1 MSTEYLAPG
10 CYGKLPFWPEYLE
23 VQVAHPSSREL
34 KRWIHEGRHAAGLG
48 ADSSEGS
55 VAKETRRLRF
65 AFGAPGSPEMVA
77 GVVRP
82 SADIGNKREFPFAVF
97 AHFARRSWGRHY
109 AMLPMALEPTW
120 DALDDIWASLAE
132 VASQAAFREILQT
145 ARVPGPR
152 DPADVRGAYD
162 AGLGRGAAWA
172 SSRADGASVEALRS
186 NFAGL
191 LKELKASPDNVRVEF
206 PVGAALDEAAFD
218 ASFWIDLLNRQFLFR
233 RFEPLVF
240 LDGAPVHADRR
251 AYLVFGPAKP
261 EDYAWLMGLGA
272 AASRVLRP
280 AHPRDAGAAT
290 PAPAGASPTYGELA
304 GTRFVA

>member
-23 VQVAHPSSREL
+23 VQVVHPSSREL

-48 ADSSEGS
+48 ADSPDEI
-55 VAKETRRLRF
+55 APKEKRRMRF

-77 GVVRP
+77 GVIRP

-97 AHFARRSWGRHY
+97 AHFARRAWGRHY

-120 DALDDIWASLAE
+120 DALDDIWVSLAE

-152 DPADVRGAYD
+152 DPSDVRGVYEG
-162 AGLGRGAAWA
+162 GLGRGAAWA
-172 SSRADGASVEALRS
+172 AARGDGASVEALRA

-191 LKELKASPDNVRVEF
+191 LKELKASPDNIRLEL
-206 PVGAALDEAAFD
+206 PVGADLDDAAFD

-240 LDGAPVHADRR
+240 LDGAPTHADRR
-251 AYLVFGPAKP
+251 AFLVFGPAKP
-261 EDYAWLMGLGA
+261 EDYGWVMGLGA
-272 AASRVLRP
+272 AAARVHRP
-280 AHPRDAGAAT
+280 AHAPGSA
-290 PAPAGASPTYGELA
+290 APAAPGASPTYGELA